1 MLKNTLCKHINL
13 SLLIL
18 RAILLFLAG
27 KSSLIYAATDTA
39 TITITGNVL
48 ANTCT
53 IDSGSANQS
62 ITLPD
67 ITARE
72 LRGKGT
78 TAGEKEVRITLTD
91 CGDTVNRVV
100 VKAFGQED
108 SDDPVAFK
116 NALAD
121 GSSGVGIYFYQTD
134 GITKFRPD
142 GSIQQTSA
150 LLPLPVNVLEYKVSY
165 VATKETV
172 EAGGFR
178 SVVSMTFD
186 YQ

>member
-1 MLKNTLCKHINL
+1 MRRNTLCKQNNF
-13 SLLIL
+13 SLIIL
-18 RAILLFLAG
+18 RALLFLLAG
-27 KSSLIYAATDTA
+27 KSSLIYAAADTA
-39 TITITGNVL
+39 TITITGKVL

-78 TAGEKEVRITLTD
+78 TAGEKLVRITLTD
-91 CGDTVNRVV
+91 CETVNRVV

-108 SDDPVAFK
+108 VDDPVAFK

-121 GSSGVGIYFYQTD
+121 GSRGVGIYFYQTD

-150 LLPLPVNVLEYKVSY
+150 LLPLPVNVLDYKVSY